1 MKRDY
6 KISIFFVSF
15 SIIFL
20 FLNFLRIIYWD
31 MPGNDSSFY
40 ILIGDYLRDGKKIY
54 VDVFDN
60 KGPIIFFL
68 NFIGSMIT
76 YKSLIGTN
84 LVELICFIFLIV
96 FLFKNI
102 KLEKVE
108 KNYLIGIF
116 IFSYFFQYYDGNLST
131 TWFIVFATPIYIIFY
146 NFIFNKN
153 YLSKSEK
160 FLFSFFL
167 GISTTIILL
176 IKYVYASGLILISFI
191 YLYEN
196 RKYLFSLLFFYL
208 TGVFAVTFFTYTFF
222 YYPDLVKYFLSDYLL
237 FNYYVGF
244 DNRYDENIILD
255 ILKHVFV
262 NLKGKFIFNFYKQ
275 LPIIFSIYIFIIICF
290 EKKYNILQ
298 NLKTKNFLYIF
309 LIVSADLFVLLMIPM
324 YSASYLFILPSF
336 IILQLFLIN
345 FLKEKKNYKK
355 FNTSHIILILLATF
369 LFNKNIFNYSYN
381 KHDVNFLNN
390 LNTHVENASD
400 KTALALGTYT
410 TGSIWFVKTNLRSIS
425 RYHYTPPVNYEKY
438 LNKIYS
444 EYFEL
449 IKNQEPNYIL
459 FNPYFYGGYL
469 DDEQNIFQNSSLQ
482 KINLLIKKLNYE
494 EIFLNKKN
502 LKMFKNTKVFYLNK

>member
-1 MKRDY
+1 M
-6 KISIFFVSF
+6 
-15 SIIFL
+15 
-20 FLNFLRIIYWD
+20 
-31 MPGNDSSFY
+31 
-40 ILIGDYLRDGKKIY
+40 
-54 VDVFDN
+54 
-60 KGPIIFFL
+60 
-68 NFIGSMIT
+68 
-76 YKSLIGTN
+76 
-84 LVELICFIFLIV
+84 
-96 FLFKNI
+96 
-102 KLEKVE
+102 
-108 KNYLIGIF
+108 
-116 IFSYFFQYYDGNLST
+116 
-131 TWFIVFATPIYIIFY
+131 
-146 NFIFNKN
+146 
-153 YLSKSEK
+153 
-160 FLFSFFL
+160 
-167 GISTTIILL
+167 L

-290 EKKYNILQ
+290 EKYNILQ

-449 IKNQEPNYIL
+449 IKIRSQTT
-459 FNPYFYGGYL
+459 YF
-469 DDEQNIFQNSSLQ
+469 
-482 KINLLIKKLNYE
+482 LIRTFME
-494 EIFLNKKN
+494 VI
-502 LKMFKNTKVFYLNK
+502 